1 MKKMDP
7 LNHDLLMR
15 GIKVLDIG
23 YITCIYVAFSMLTA
37 KVIDNVMGKFDET
50 VEEKKSVA
58 QITLEM
64 VLLLW
69 AFGVM
74 VYVVRNLAELIPF
87 PLNGYKGFDHMK
99 VKELKGASIFI
110 ITFLM
115 FCTYIKDKV
124 MYYYKRF

>member
-1 MKKMDP
+1 
-7 LNHDLLMR
+7 
-15 GIKVLDIG
+15 
-23 YITCIYVAFSMLTA
+23 MLIA
-37 KVIDNVMGKFDET
+37 KVIDKVMGKFDET
-50 VEEKKSVA
+50 AEEKRSIA

-69 AFGVM
+69 AFGVL

-99 VKELKGASIFI
+99 VKELKCASIFV

-115 FCTYIKDKV
+115 FCSYIKDKV
-124 MYYYKRF
+124 IYYYKRF